1 MRKQILGLALRYQGM
16 GKKITEGLKQGEK
29 PFCPEIAVPYVTW
42 ADAGIRR
49 CCGSCASAL
58 DSVLPGES
66 GASRSAGD
74 GIVGSRRACRYGLTM
89 TERCCGA
96 LKDEV
101 IVSGLA
107 LGIDG
112 AAHRAALR
120 LCRGTIGIAG
130 CGLDRPYPAYNRD
143 LYTELPKANLLLSEY
158 PPQTPPL
165 KHHFPWRN
173 RLIAALSDRIVV
185 MQAGF
190 HSGTM
195 LTVNEAI
202 ELNREVWCLPYPAM
216 NKEGEGCNLL
226 ISQGAEILMEP
237 SQLTRTPQERR
248 QACKNRVKTMKF

>member
-1 MRKQILGLALRYQGM
+1 M
-16 GKKITEGLKQGEK
+16 GKDHGRTETGRETTLPSDCRSVCDLGGRGVSGVAAAGGPFPPAFFFSETGL
-29 PFCPEIAVPYVTW
+29 FV
-42 ADAGIRR
+42 
-49 CCGSCASAL
+49 
-58 DSVLPGES
+58 
-66 GASRSAGD
+66 
-74 GIVGSRRACRYGLTM
+74 SRRACRYGLTM

-173 RLIAALSDRIVV
+173 RLIAALSNRIVV